1 VMAAWLMLY
10 ALLRATT
17 ETFRGDVERGVYQG
31 LGAGQWTS
39 IGIFAVG
46 LAIWVVGSRIGKKAV
61 AALPA

>member
-1 VMAAWLMLY
+1 MLY

-39 IGIFAVG
+39 IGIFAAG
-46 LAIWVVGSRIGKKAV
+46 IAIWVVGSRTTRKTV
-61 AALPA
+61 AALPP

>member
-1 VMAAWLMLY
+1 
-10 ALLRATT
+10 
-17 ETFRGDVERGVYQG
+17 VERGVYQG